1 MVSLKQ
7 IINVEATATATLN
20 VRISS
25 KSFNAP
31 AMPKRLH
38 LRVRLGSPGSTLLQ
52 ADFKFNLVEVHSK
65 LKQNAFISAAVIS
78 TVEISNLL

>member
-1 MVSLKQ
+1 VVSLKQ
-7 IINVEATATATLN
+7 SINEEATATLN
-20 VRISS
+20 VRISL
-25 KSFNAP
+25 KSFKAP

-52 ADFKFNLVEVHSK
+52 ADFKFIVVEVHAV